1 MTEYKRGQWAAFN
14 RVLHWINEQ
23 ENNTILKT
31 NLYEAVMDMR
41 PNRETDMTDWDNPI
55 VKENSQLKAYIKA
68 FLWATIDPDE
78 NPKTMMEHFT
88 TNPSIEFIFML
99 KPHGIVKERTI
110 TCGQIWRAIELIG
123 ADKLK
128 IAPAPRTIDEDIDY
142 HRGEARKA
150 NERIAELERENEALK
165 SQLSGKQVII
175 TSLETALNSGR

>member
-1 MTEYKRGQWAAFN
+1 MTEFERGQWAAFN

-23 ENNTILKT
+23 ENITIPKT
-31 NLYEAVMDMR
+31 NLYEAVLDMR
-41 PNRETDMTDWDNPI
+41 PDREIVMTDWDNPL
-55 VKENSQLKAYIKA
+55 VKENNQLKAYLKA
-68 FLWATIDPDE
+68 FLWATIDPDDD
-78 NPKTMMEHFT
+78 PKTMMEHFT

-150 NERIAELERENEALK
+150 NERVAQLEREKAAL
-165 SQLSGKQVII
+165 QGIVDGKQLVI
-175 TSLETALNSGR
+175 TQL